1 MFEDMGYL
9 YIGDIAQG
17 YLDQFINSN
26 AFEFGGINEN
36 SDYIPL
42 NR

>member
-1 MFEDMGYL
+1 MLVDSVYSS
-9 YIGDIAQG
+9 IGNIAQG

-36 SDYIPL
+36 SDYIQL